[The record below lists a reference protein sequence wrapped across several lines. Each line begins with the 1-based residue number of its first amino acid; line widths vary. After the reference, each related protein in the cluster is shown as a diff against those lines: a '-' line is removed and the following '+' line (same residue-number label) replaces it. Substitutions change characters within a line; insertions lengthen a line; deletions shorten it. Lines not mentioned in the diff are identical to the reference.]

1 MRGAR
6 FSSAIAI
13 ALALCLTGCDS
24 TPHQLA
30 PVINLGVRSDAPN
43 GAIMVRARDDLWDIA
58 RRYRLPLRG
67 IIDLNNLQPPYALHA
82 GMRLK
87 LPAPV
92 DYHVRHGDTL
102 YSIANMFS
110 VSMSQMVSVN
120 DMRAPYILR
129 SGQVLRIPF
138 IVHGR
143 RVHERIVETRRPR
156 NVKRAGGYIRHR
168 EHAAR
173 ERYAG
178 PMPSTFIWPV
188 RGRIISGYGSKG
200 GGLYNDGI
208 NIAAPRGT
216 PVAAAANGVVAYVG
230 DALKSYGNLVLI
242 RHGGGMMTA
251 YAHLAAIRARKGMA
265 VRKGEVI
272 GTVGSSGTVSASQ
285 LHFEIRRGARACNP
299 LSYLK

>member
-1 MRGAR
+1 MRCAR

-13 ALALCLTGCDS
+13 VLALCLTGCDS
-24 TPHQLA
+24 APHRIA
-30 PVINLGVRSDAPN
+30 PVINLGLRSDAPN
-43 GAIMVRARDDLWDIA
+43 GAIMVSAQDDLWDIA

-102 YSIANMFS
+102 YSIANMFN
-110 VSMSQMVSVN
+110 VSMSQMVAVN
-120 DMRAPYILR
+120 DMRAPYILH
-129 SGQVLRIPF
+129 SGELLRIPF
-138 IVHGR
+138 IVQGQ
-143 RVHERIVETRRPR
+143 RVHERIAETWRPR
-156 NVKRAGGYIRHR
+156 PVKREPEYVRHR
-168 EHAAR
+168 DHVVY
-173 ERYAG
+173 ERYARRS
-178 PMPSTFIWPV
+178 PSVFIWPV

-216 PVAAAANGVVAYVG
+216 PVAAAASGVVAYVG

-251 YAHLAAIRARKGMA
+251 YAHLAAIRARKGMT

-272 GTVGSSGTVSASQ
+272 GTVGSTGTVSASQ
-285 LHFEIRRGARACNP
+285 LHFEIRRGSRAYNP